1 MNTVNGVIRIVFK
14 PLEWLMLGLIK
25 LYQVAISPLLGPKCK
40 FYPSCSTYG
49 YEAIS
54 THGPFKGLV
63 LTIYRVGRCHPW
75 QLGGIDP
82 VPAEGAWRPDV
93 NLDGSPRSS
102 DLNST
107 SSVSSDSLE
116 YRK

>member
-1 MNTVNGVIRIVFK
+1 MNTVNRVIRIVFK

-63 LTIYRVGRCHPW
+63 LTVYRVGRCHPW